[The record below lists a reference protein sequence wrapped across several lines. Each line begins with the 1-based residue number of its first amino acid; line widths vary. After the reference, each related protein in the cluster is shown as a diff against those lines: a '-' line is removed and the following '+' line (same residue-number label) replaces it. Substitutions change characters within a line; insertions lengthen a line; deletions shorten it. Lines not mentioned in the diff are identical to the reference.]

1 MYVCTFMYSEQAD
14 PNLRMQ
20 GDVKRNDTVCAFKVT
35 NYVGVQ
41 KCVRSLV
48 QFDADRWQLEAELSM

>member
-1 MYVCTFMYSEQAD
+1 MYSEQAD